1 MHVITSRLMTTF
13 WQCPVLDLLTVVVL
27 GGTDNWLDITHHLIH
42 RLISVITGRMTTRL
56 LWSPVLDLWTVV
68 VFGGTDNRLDI
79 THHLIHRL
87 ISVITGR
94 MTTSNVIVT
103 SNCAIKKLLTH
114 PDDETPAESSPG
126 SVDYRWSW
134 QMLPCWFVACAAETA
149 GWVGLLVQ
157 LVL

>member
-27 GGTDNWLDITHHLIH
+27 GGTDSWLEITQ
-42 RLISVITGRMTTRL
+42 
-56 LWSPVLDLWTVV
+56 
-68 VFGGTDNRLDI
+68 
-79 THHLIHRL
+79 HLIHRL